1 MKPTVKHSILGAC
14 CAVAVLSGGTLLAHD
29 GAHGA
34 DAQNLGSV
42 NDPSTLAFRVRRA
55 VKRYENFEVAKGE
68 GWVPATPCVSG
79 PNEGA
84 MGVHYV
90 LPPPAPDMP
99 PLRIGDG
106 VLNPEEP
113 EALIYEPQPN
123 GRMKLVGVEFIELA
137 AVWDTQVGG
146 QAKLAG
152 HLMHLVSGPNRYA
165 LPPFYELHVWL
176 ERNPKGT
183 FADWNTNVNC
193 ERQKGE

>member
-1 MKPTVKHSILGAC
+1 MNPSSKHSILGAC
-14 CAVAVLSGGTLLAHD
+14 CAVAVLGGVASSAHD

-34 DAQNLGSV
+34 QVVQPAS
-42 NDPSTLAFRVRRA
+42 NDPSLLFNKVKRA
-55 VKRYENFEVAKGE
+55 VDRYRNFEVARGE

-90 LPPPAPDMP
+90 LPPPAPDLP
-99 PLRIGDG
+99 PLRVGDG

-113 EALIYEPQPN
+113 EALIYEPQAN
-123 GRMKLVGVEFIELA
+123 GRLKLVGVEFIELA
-137 AVWDTQVGG
+137 EVWDTQVGG
-146 QAKLAG
+146 QAQLEG

-193 ERQKGE
+193 ERQKGD